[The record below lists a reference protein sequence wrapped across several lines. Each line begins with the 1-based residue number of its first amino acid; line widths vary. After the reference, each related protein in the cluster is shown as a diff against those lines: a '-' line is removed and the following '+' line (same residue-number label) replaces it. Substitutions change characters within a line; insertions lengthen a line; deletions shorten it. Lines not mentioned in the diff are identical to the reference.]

1 MGNVLFFLICK
12 STVYR
17 SSFSYVF
24 PPWSTFSLL
33 VSANQTTQRKMFLN
47 VLLLVDFTQAMHM
60 KNENEPKKRLSTK
73 VNKIPKF
80 LNLIT
85 WVQFDNTECAATSGD
100 NGTCFTS
107 NECSEIGGT
116 ADGTCASG
124 FGVCCVLQVQISQ
137 KTFISSII
145 HWLYSVQLWI

>member
-1 MGNVLFFLICK
+1 M
-12 STVYR
+12 
-17 SSFSYVF
+17 
-24 PPWSTFSLL
+24 LL
-33 VSANQTTQRKMFLN
+33 KMFL
-47 VLLLVDFTQAMHM
+47 LVGLTRAMHM
-60 KNENEPKKRLSTK
+60 KNEDEPKKRLSTK

-85 WVQFDNTECAATSGD
+85 WVQFDKAECAATSGN

-124 FGVCCVLQVQISQ
+124 FGVCAVLQVQINQ
-137 KTFISSII
+137 NTFIS
-145 HWLYSVQLWI
+145 